1 MQTRLKFTVALQPSQ
16 NLAIRMA
23 TLQVTLRRR
32 GVRSARSVESA
43 IRAFRAFRT
52 FRTLGRRVGAGAGAQ
67 RRNASVTV
75 HGSSGALRARAP
87 GL

>member
-32 GVRSARSVESA
+32 GVRSARSVES
-43 IRAFRAFRT
+43 AFRAFRT